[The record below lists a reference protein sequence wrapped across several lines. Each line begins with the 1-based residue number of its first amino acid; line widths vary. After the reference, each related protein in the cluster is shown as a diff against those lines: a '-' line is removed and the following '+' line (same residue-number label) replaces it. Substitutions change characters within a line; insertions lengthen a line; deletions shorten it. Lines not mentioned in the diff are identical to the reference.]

1 MAEIIN
7 NKIKQI
13 YEHSGIKSIVTPY
26 ESQPFQNKVF
36 KEAQKNNIK
45 TIVSNHSEVNSRNSV
60 HLHVSTTEYENI
72 DLKQIYKY
80 PSDRFS
86 HLSDYSLLS
95 KKISFSLKKQL
106 KLVNR

>member
-45 TIVSNHSEVNSRNSV
+45 TIGYTAVTQPFPSHNIYRTGSPDLLLVHSYQE
-60 HLHVSTTEYENI
+60 
-72 DLKQIYKY
+72 
-80 PSDRFS
+80 
-86 HLSDYSLLS
+86 
-95 KKISFSLKKQL
+95 KKTFNKLFKLAKK
-106 KLVNR
+106 